1 MLLFFFFAG
10 LLFQSLLSLGK
21 SFSFFLQIHDPPRI
35 AKKKKGFSSCGW
47 WFCCCHPKAS
57 LLQTLPLLGLLYTFL
72 LPSFSSPVL
81 SLGLYSCCF
90 GLPWPISSLLG
101 SSVPFELL
109 CPILFFWTSLA
120 HFITFGLLCPILFF
134 WASLTCFIAFGLL
147 CPIRAPL
154 SHLFSLGCP
163 GPVCFPWAS
172 SALFLTSHHHGLL
185 LNSLGFP
192 AQLCYSSSLG
202 FMGLPSTPYFLC
214 FHYFGS
220 AAAPFS
226 FFHIIYCPWFAFSLF
241 SGSFKPKY
249 LNLKYNFIQL
259 Y

>member
-81 SLGLYSCCF
+81 SLGLYLCCF

-109 CPILFFWTSLA
+109 CPILFFWTSSA

-134 WASLTCFIAFGLL
+134 WVSSTRFIAFGLL

-154 SHLFSLGCP
+154 SHLFSLECP
-163 GPVCFPWAS
+163 GPVCFPWTS

-185 LNSLGFP
+185 LNSLVSP

-214 FHYFGS
+214 FHYFEP

-226 FFHIIYCPWFAFSLF
+226 FFHIIYCP
-241 SGSFKPKY
+241 
-249 LNLKYNFIQL
+249 
-259 Y
+259 